1 MAIPIVLSWSG
12 GKDCA
17 MALYYLKQQ
26 PAYKVAYLLTTITET
41 YNRISMHGVSYE
53 LLQQQATALQLPLIT
68 VNIPPQC
75 TNEEYEKRMLDTLK
89 RLKNEG
95 INTYAFGDIF
105 LTDVRS
111 YREQQ
116 LAQLSLKAVFPLWG
130 YDTAILAQEFIKK
143 GFKAIICCADTQQID
158 ASFTGRDYSANLLHE
173 LPSTADPCGENGE
186 FHTFVF
192 DGPIFSHPIRIR
204 KGETVMRD
212 NRFSYCDIMIA

>member
-26 PAYKVAYLLTTITET
+26 PAFKVAYLLTTITET

-68 VNIPPQC
+68 VNIPAQC

-158 ASFTGRDYSANLLHE
+158 ASFTGRDFSANLLHE